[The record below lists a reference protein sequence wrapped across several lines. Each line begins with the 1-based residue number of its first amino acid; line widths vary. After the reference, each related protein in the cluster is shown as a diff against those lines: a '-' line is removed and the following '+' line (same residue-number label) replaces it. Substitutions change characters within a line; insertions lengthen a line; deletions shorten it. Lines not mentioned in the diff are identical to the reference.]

1 MTENE
6 RRYAEYID
14 AILEIGDK
22 VQAIASVS
30 PCNPSY
36 YDKIKDMSKDLIRT
50 INKFQNKYQK
60 SNGN

>member
-6 RRYAEYID
+6 RRYAECKD
-14 AILEIGDK
+14 AILDIGDK

-36 YDKIKDMSKDLIRT
+36 YDKIKDMCKDLIRT
-50 INKFQNKYQK
+50 INKFQIKYQK